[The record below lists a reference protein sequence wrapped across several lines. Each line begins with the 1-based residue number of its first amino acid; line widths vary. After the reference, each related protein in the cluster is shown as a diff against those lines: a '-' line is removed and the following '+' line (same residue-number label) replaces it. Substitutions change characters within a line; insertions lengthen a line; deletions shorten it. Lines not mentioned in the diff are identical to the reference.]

1 MQLADITYYEVMSP
15 ILFDLQGDF
24 LCMCRWKNEEYVVFH
39 PLYGQGS
46 ASSIILLLWSFCY
59 YGVSVHRG
67 EIVQPIYLSP
77 AHLSPASIKWI
88 KFSNDTWIFFFS
100 VTKQTNL
107 VALQRNVKED
117 VVHIYNG
124 ILLSHKKNAFES
136 VLMRWMNIEPIIQG
150 EWVIKRKINIV
161 F

>member
-1 MQLADITYYEVMSP
+1 MPPPFLTPKKPFCACVVEDISLTLRIRNMWSFISSEQDPV
-15 ILFDLQGDF
+15 
-24 LCMCRWKNEEYVVFH
+24 
-39 PLYGQGS
+39 
-46 ASSIILLLWSFCY
+46 SIILLLWSFCY

-136 VLMRWMNIEPIIQG
+136 VLVRWMNLEPVLQSEVSQKKKNKYSILTHMYGI
-150 EWVIKRKINIV
+150 
-161 F
+161 